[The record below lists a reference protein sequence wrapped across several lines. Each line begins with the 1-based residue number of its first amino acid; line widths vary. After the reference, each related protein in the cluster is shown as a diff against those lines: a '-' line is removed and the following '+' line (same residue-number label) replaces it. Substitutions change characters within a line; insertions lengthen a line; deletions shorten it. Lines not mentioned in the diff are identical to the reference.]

1 MPVTQNGKAHQFA
14 CGMGQFFDAVR
25 GLCYYGTSTH
35 CTGPP
40 SAPTEDVSPA
50 VNSSLHPAAVVSK
63 DTNDVAFSRYSIEL
77 NSKEVLPGKCLEGLP
92 TAVPLGCCV
101 LICCK

>member
-1 MPVTQNGKAHQFA
+1 MQDGRAYLLA
-14 CGMGQFFDAVR
+14 CGMGQFFDPIR
-25 GLCYYGTSTH
+25 GLCYYGSSTH

-50 VNSSLHPAAVVSK
+50 VNSSLHPAVIVSR
-63 DTNDVAFSRYSIEL
+63 DTNDVGFSRYSIEL

-92 TAVPLGCCV
+92 TALLLGYCV
-101 LICCK
+101 VICCT